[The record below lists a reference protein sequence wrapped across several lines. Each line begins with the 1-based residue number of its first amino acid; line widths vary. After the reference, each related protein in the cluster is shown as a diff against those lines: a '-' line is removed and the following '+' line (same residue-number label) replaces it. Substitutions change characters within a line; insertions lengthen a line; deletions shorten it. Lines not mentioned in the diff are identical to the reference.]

1 MIKKITPILIALISI
16 SLFSQKSPK
25 VDLDRFYFDVKLQN
39 LPTENIPFENRTYTT
54 NVNLV
59 PSVYDYYPDVNII
72 KNRLYIKGWKN
83 ITTSPTVTLDY
94 NITEFSQKGV
104 NIVNRLVEEKDKD
117 GKVIKSYYMYSAVV
131 QFYGNGVAVMNGPKS
146 TVQIEP
152 KKTEEVPKEVNRF
165 LQNKTAKVDEV
176 VSKGSQNRINLAANM
191 EYRST
196 ESQNYKEIENYYN
209 INKNEIFNIK
219 LREYIDRSIQNS
231 NFGVNRIYGFEP
243 VSNNEKVWIMDA
255 KDDEGAAQKEAITAV
270 KVYFSEIQADKSIDD
285 AVKNLQPLVEYFESL
300 KTKYPDD
307 NKGSRKIRYSAYYN
321 LGKIYLYTDQPE
333 KAIKEGEGLIAN
345 DYDKSDGKDIIKE
358 AELLIN
364 IFAKTGFKSRHN
376 PSFN

>member
-165 LQNKTAKVDEV
+165 LQNKSAKVDEV

>member
-16 SLFSQKSPK
+16 SSFSQKSPK
-25 VDLDRFYFDVKLQN
+25 VDLDRFYFDVKFQN
-39 LPTENIPFENRTYTT
+39 LPTENIPFENRTYATS
-54 NVNLV
+54 VNLV
-59 PSVYDYYPDVNII
+59 PSVYDYYPDVNIV
-72 KNRLYIKGWKN
+72 KNRLYIRGWKN
-83 ITTSPTVTLDY
+83 TVTSPTVYLDF

-117 GKVIKSYYMYSAVV
+117 GKVTKSYYMYTAVV
-131 QFYGNGVAVMNGPKS
+131 QFYGNGIAVTNGPKS
-146 TVQIEP
+146 TIQIEP
-152 KKTEEVPKEVNRF
+152 KKVEEAPKEANRF
-165 LQNKTAKVDEV
+165 LQNKIAKTEEV
-176 VSKGSQNRINLAANM
+176 ASTGSQNRINLAANL
-191 EYRST
+191 EYRSG
-196 ESQNYKEIENYYN
+196 ESTNYKEIENYYN

-231 NFGVNRIYGFEP
+231 NYAVNRIYGFEP

-270 KVYFSEIQADKSIDD
+270 KVYFSEIQSDKPIDD
-285 AVKNLQPLVEYFESL
+285 AIKNLQPLIEYFESL

-345 DYDKSDGKDIIKE
+345 DYDKSDGKDIIKD
-358 AELLIN
+358 AEFLIN
-364 IFAKTGFKSRHN
+364 IFAKTGFKTRHN
-376 PSFN
+376 PSLN

>member
-165 LQNKTAKVDEV
+165 LQNKSAKVDEV

-270 KVYFSEIQADKSIDD
+270 KVYFSEIKADKSIDD